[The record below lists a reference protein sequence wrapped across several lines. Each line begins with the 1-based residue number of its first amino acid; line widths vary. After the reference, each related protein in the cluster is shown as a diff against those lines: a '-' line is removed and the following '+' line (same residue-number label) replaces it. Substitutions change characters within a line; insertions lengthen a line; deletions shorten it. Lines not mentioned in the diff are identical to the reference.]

1 MKGFIDKTRY
11 RSRLNKLGQII
22 EVLGASPKDKLLEVG
37 VANREYS
44 EVDNF
49 LVKHYPYPENITAL
63 GLGDISIFRK
73 RYPHIRAF
81 SYEGGGFPFN
91 DHEFDIVHSN
101 AVIEH
106 VGGPEAQRL
115 FLKEL
120 ARVAKKGLI
129 TTPNR
134 YFPVETHTKVPFLHW
149 LRKDQFDF
157 FLEKIGKRW
166 ATGAYMHLLSG
177 RDLDNCAHGAGLS
190 DYRIIRN
197 RLFGLTLTFTL
208 VWSTVKKNRQEKR

>member
-1 MKGFIDKTRY
+1 MNGFIEKTRH
-11 RSRLNKLGQII
+11 RSRLQKLGQIT

-49 LVKHYPYPENITAL
+49 LIKHYPYPAKITAL
-63 GLGDISIFRK
+63 GLGDISNFRK
-73 RYPHIRAF
+73 RYPHIRAY
-81 SYEGGGFPFN
+81 SYEGGVFPFR
-91 DHEFDIVHSN
+91 DREFDIVHSN

-120 ARVAKKGLI
+120 ARVAKKGMI

-134 YFPVETHTKVPFLHW
+134 YFPIETHTKVPFLHW
-149 LRKDQFDF
+149 LRKDHFDF
-157 FLEKIGKRW
+157 WLEKTGKRW
-166 ATGAYMHLLSG
+166 ATGGYMHLLG
-177 RDLDNCAHGAGLS
+177 RGDLEDRAREAGLS
-190 DYRIIRN
+190 DFRIIRN
-197 RLFGLTLTFTL
+197 WLFGLTMTFTL
-208 VWSTVKKNRQEKR
+208 VWTAR